1 VTGRFDVIA
10 VGRPSLDLIFTGLP
24 RWPVIGLDMDV
35 VGFDVCAGA
44 SFNTVAAATRL
55 GLRVGYVSMVGNDA
69 CSELV
74 LREFAAEGIPTEL
87 LRTLDRPM
95 TFVSA
100 SLNHDGDR
108 GFVTY
113 VEDAGEDDPELGR
126 IAADVVSSGV
136 GRHLHLYADAEPHLP
151 RLAHAAG
158 MTVSLDAS
166 DGPWWDPAAPL
177 ETVLEHADVVFANE
191 AEAVA
196 MTGAPDVETALALLA
211 EHAACVV
218 IKRGADGA
226 IGRSGDEIASSPAE
240 LVHTVD
246 TTGAGD
252 CFNAGFLYGWL
263 RGMPLGEALTIANIC
278 AGGAVTAFGG
288 YRGCPREAAMLRI
301 AATRG
306 ITVPPM
312 GARP

>member
-1 VTGRFDVIA
+1 VDRGGLVDLFEDTVVHHRDA
-10 VGRPSLDLIFTGLP
+10 VSHRHRLDL
-24 RWPVIGLDMDV
+24 V
-35 VGFDVCAGA
+35 VGDLDRRRAHLVLDPLDLAPGRNA
-44 SFNTVAAATRL
+44 E
-55 GLRVGYVSMVGNDA
+55 LRVQV
-69 CSELV
+69 
-74 LREFAAEGIPTEL
+74 RQ
-87 LRTLDRPM
+87 R
-95 TFVSA
+95 FV
-100 SLNHDGDR
+100 DR

-113 VEDAGEDDPELGR
+113 VEDAGVDDRELGR
-126 IAADVVSSGV
+126 IAAEVVSSRV

-151 RLAHAAG
+151 KLAHAAG

-177 ETVLEHADVVFANE
+177 ETVLEHADVVFANG

-226 IGRSGDEIASSPAE
+226 IGRWGDQTASSPAE
-240 LVHTVD
+240 PVQTVD

-263 RGMPLGEALTIANIC
+263 RGVPLGEALTIANIC

-301 AATRG
+301 AASRG
-306 ITVPPM
+306 VTVPPM